1 MEYWLLVASVHRR
14 GLCDSEV
21 SRAIVVVLLV
31 LLVATATSRSE
42 TFPSCYED
50 EYAVRV
56 VGIWDGTVNEMRQS
70 TDDTT
75 IYCVAVDD
83 LRGR

>member
-1 MEYWLLVASVHRR
+1 MNWKAERR
-14 GLCDSEV
+14 AL
-21 SRAIVVVLLV
+21 RAIAAALLV
-31 LLVATATSRSE
+31 LLVATATSRSK
-42 TFPSCYED
+42 TLPGCFED

-56 VGIWDGTVNEMRQS
+56 VGIWDGAKMRQS

>member
-1 MEYWLLVASVHRR
+1 MENLVRT
-14 GLCDSEV
+14 L
-21 SRAIVVVLLV
+21 RAIAAALLV
-31 LLVATATSRSE
+31 LLTVTATSRGE
-42 TFPSCYED
+42 ILPSCYED

-56 VGIWDGTVNEMRQS
+56 VGIWDGTEIRQS

-83 LRGR
+83 LRTEEEQRR